1 MFKIKKVTPKDME
14 KIRET
19 DECMNAAY
27 YLSGVYQLISVILL
41 WLEEAEENL
50 RTAGVFG
57 FEFKQNFLACAK
69 QLNSFE
75 VRLRSSVEIWDEI
88 NMKFGALEPMLRKF
102 VFDANTPELKSKQLL
117 ESIEDFI
124 KRNTDDAIYK

>member
-1 MFKIKKVTPKDME
+1 MFKIKKVTSKDME

-41 WLEEAEENL
+41 WLEEAEDNL
-50 RTAGVFG
+50 RAAGVFG
-57 FEFKQNFLACAK
+57 FEFKKNFMACAN

-75 VRLRSSVEIWDEI
+75 IRLRSSVEIWDEI

-102 VFDANTPELKSKQLL
+102 VFDNNAPELKSKQLL
-117 ESIEDFI
+117 DSIEEFI
-124 KRNTDDAIYK
+124 KRNTNDAIYK

>member
-1 MFKIKKVTPKDME
+1 ME

-27 YLSGVYQLISVILL
+27 YLSGVYQLVSVILL

-50 RTAGVFG
+50 RSAGVFG
-57 FEFKQNFLACAK
+57 FEFKKNFLACAK

-102 VFDANTPELKSKQLL
+102 VFDTNTPELKSKQLL

>member
-1 MFKIKKVTPKDME
+1 MFKIKKVTPQDME

-50 RTAGVFG
+50 RAAGVFG

-75 VRLRSSVEIWDEI
+75 LRLRSSVEIWDEI
-88 NMKFGALEPMLRKF
+88 NRKFGALEPILRKF
-102 VFDANTPELKSKQLL
+102 VFEENTPELKTKYLADSL
-117 ESIEDFI
+117 EAFI
-124 KRNTDDAIYK
+124 KRNTDNAIYK

>member
-1 MFKIKKVTPKDME
+1 MFKIKKVTPQDME

-19 DECMNAAY
+19 DECMNAAI
-27 YLSGVYQLISVILL
+27 YLSGVYQLISVIVL

-50 RTAGVFG
+50 RAAGVFG

-75 VRLRSSVEIWDEI
+75 LRLRSSVEIWDEI

-102 VFDANTPELKSKQLL
+102 IFDAKTPELKSKQLL